1 MTRLILVEDHV
12 MVRQSIRTF
21 LEGAGLI
28 VIGEA
33 GTGEE
38 ALHLTFAL
46 NPDVVVM
53 DIHLPDMNGI
63 EATRRIRRQHPSVR
77 IVILTAYNEMGYRR
91 ALDEVGIQAF
101 VVKTAELAELL
112 VIIQQVVKADE
123 LTQSRVATTEISS
136 DFRLTERELDVLICA
151 ARGWTNKQIGVHLEI
166 SDRTVQVHLQAIYQK
181 MQVASRTEA
190 VSRALALGI
199 IPLVNGE
206 SS

>member
-38 ALHLTFAL
+38 ALHLTVAL

>member
-38 ALHLTFAL
+38 ALHLTVAL

-166 SDRTVQVHLQAIYQK
+166 SDRTVQVLLQAIYQK